1 MKAALIFNPT
11 SGRSRGASIASLVEA
26 GLRAQGV
33 EAELYATTA
42 PREATAIAERV
53 SPEVDV
59 VVAIGGD
66 GTVNEV
72 VNGLAAAW
80 DRGAVA
86 GSGAQG
92 PRAETRRRPRL
103 AIIPAG
109 TVNVLALDL
118 RLPFRI
124 DRACEVIA
132 AGKTLSIDLGKA
144 NDRRFLLMMGAG
156 IDALT
161 VRNLDPQAKKWF
173 KELAFVGT
181 GLKTGLAEQPPLFR
195 VVINDVEYH
204 ATFFVA
210 GNSRYYGGRF
220 GITPTA
226 DITDGLLDLLLFTGT
241 TRAALAAFWLGV
253 PSGLHLRNR
262 HVVHLLATR
271 AEVTPLD
278 PEVPVWFQTDGELA
292 GSLPVRVE
300 IEPQALEILVPRTT
314 ADSPT
319 HPPHPD

>member
-1 MKAALIFNPT
+1 LKAALIFNPA
-11 SGRSRGASIASLVEA
+11 SGRSRGASIASQVQT
-26 GLRAQGV
+26 GLRALGM
-33 EAELYATTA
+33 EAELYATKG
-42 PREATAIAERV
+42 PQQATAIAEGV
-53 SPEVDV
+53 APQVDV

-72 VNGLAAAW
+72 VNGLAAAR
-80 DRGAVA
+80 DRSAL
-86 GSGAQG
+86 SGAEASG
-92 PRAETRRRPRL
+92 RPRL

-144 NDRRFLLMMGAG
+144 NGRRFLLMMGAG

-161 VRNLDPQAKKWF
+161 VRNLDPQAKRWF

-181 GLKTGLAEQPPLFR
+181 GLKAGLAEQPPLFR
-195 VVINDVEYH
+195 VLVDGVEYH

-220 GITPTA
+220 GVTPA
-226 DITDGLLDLLLFTGT
+226 AHITDGLLDLLLFTGT

-262 HVVHLLATR
+262 HVVYLLSTA

-292 GSLPVRVE
+292 GCLPARVE
-300 IEPQALEILVPRTT
+300 IEPHALEVLVP
-314 ADSPT
+314 
-319 HPPHPD
+319 